1 MLSKGELQAEL
12 RRRLEQ
18 CVRELTAV
26 RGEKKAAVAGYNEQ
40 IEALGDT
47 LDAILAE
54 LDGCGVQAALPLGE
68 EELSSNR

>member
-12 RRRLEQ
+12 RRRLEE
-18 CVRELTAV
+18 CVREMTAV
-26 RGEKKAAVAGYNEQ
+26 RMQKKSIVADFNEQ
-40 IEALGDT
+40 LEALGET

-68 EELSSNR
+68 EDLNSYR